1 MALDQKLRRA
11 PARLQMSDSTPSA
24 PVSSAVNPPGKGAS
38 APPPPLRFNR
48 QELAGAFGDLGT
60 DLPLIVGMIL
70 AAGLDAASVLVMFG
84 AMQILTGVVYRMPM
98 PVQPLKA
105 VAVLVITQK
114 LGPGVLYGAG
124 LAIGAVMLVLALSGA
139 LEWLGRVVPKCVVR
153 GIQFGLGVQ
162 LVTLAFRDY
171 VPAEGG
177 WGWAVAAVAF
187 GLGLALAANR
197 RLPSAL
203 AIVGLGLV
211 YALAL
216 RGGELLGGPPL
227 EVRLPQWH
235 APSWNEVWTGF
246 LLLALPQ
253 IPLSLGNSILA
264 TRQLA
269 ADFFPERP
277 VSVRRIGVTYGL
289 MNVLCPWLGGV
300 PVCHGS
306 GGMAGHYAFGART
319 GGSVVIYGACFV
331 VAGLFLSAGFERFS
345 HLFPLPV
352 LGVLL
357 LFEGWTLLTLVRD
370 TASDKAGF
378 MIAVLVGLMAGNL
391 PYGYVIGIAAGTALA
406 FLARRGRLSLGRE

>member
-1 MALDQKLRRA
+1 VRA
-11 PARLQMSDSTPSA
+11 
-24 PVSSAVNPPGKGAS
+24 
-38 APPPPLRFNR
+38 PLRFNR
-48 QELAGAFGDLGT
+48 HELAGAFGDLGT

-84 AMQILTGVVYRMPM
+84 AMQILTGLVYRMPM

-114 LGPGVLYGAG
+114 LAPGLVYGAG
-124 LAIGAVMLVLALSGA
+124 LAIGALMLVLALSGA
-139 LEWLGRVVPKCVVR
+139 LDGLARVVPRCVVR

-162 LVTLAFRDY
+162 LVTLAFREY
-171 VPAEGG
+171 VRADGAGG
-177 WGWAVAAVAF
+177 WALAAAAF
-187 GLGLALAANR
+187 VLGLVLAANR
-197 RLPSAL
+197 RLPAAL
-203 AIVGLGLV
+203 AIVGLGLI
-211 YALAL
+211 YALGVNG
-216 RGGELLGGPPL
+216 REFFGGPPL
-227 EVRLPQWH
+227 ELRLPQWH
-235 APSWNEVWTGF
+235 PPTWHEVWTGF

-277 VSVRRIGVTYGL
+277 LSVRRIGVTYGL
-289 MNVLCPWLGGV
+289 MNLICPWWGGV

-319 GGSVVIYGACFV
+319 GGSVVIYGACFAL
-331 VAGLFLSAGFERFS
+331 AGIFLSNGFERFS

-370 TASDKAGF
+370 TAGEKAEF

-391 PYGYVIGIAAGTALA
+391 PYGYVIGIAVGTALHYWV
-406 FLARRGRLSLGRE
+406 RRGRLSLGRQ